1 MIAEGDRFPDIGRA
15 WFDRGFDRA
24 LVILGEAMRRL
35 ADRGLLHGLADPAL
49 AAYQFAGL
57 VMYQP
62 MNQVMFAGT
71 DALPPAPSSAASR
84 TRPWTCSSPAYG
96 PRPGG

>member
-1 MIAEGDRFPDIGRA
+1 MQ
-15 WFDRGFDRA
+15 
-24 LVILGEAMRRL
+24 RL
-35 ADRGLLHGLADPAL
+35 ADRGLLHNLGDPTL

-71 DALPPAPSSAASR
+71 DALPAADKLNHIADSAVKVFLA
-84 TRPWTCSSPAYG
+84 TYG
-96 PRPGG
+96 

>member
-1 MIAEGDRFPDIGRA
+1 M
-15 WFDRGFDRA
+15 
-24 LVILGEAMRRL
+24 ILGEAMRRL
-35 ADRGLLHGLADPAL
+35 ADRGLLHGLDDQDL

-71 DALPPAPSSAASR
+71 DAVPPASQLSRIADAAVDMFLA
-84 TRPWTCSSPAYG
+84 TYG